1 MPSALRSKFFSSSVD
16 PQEGS
21 SSSVSEVGTTE
32 MHSQDP
38 ERYSFHNGDSKH
50 QVQNDVTVDQA
61 TEETP
66 NENAQAGVTQAEAI
80 TLSWTKSS
88 MIATYAL

>member
-1 MPSALRSKFFSSSVD
+1 MPSALRRKFFSSSVD

-21 SSSVSEVGTTE
+21 SSSASEHGTTE
-32 MHSQDP
+32 MHLQDP
-38 ERYSFHNGDSKH
+38 ERYGIQGDSKH
-50 QVQNDVTVDQA
+50 HAQEDVTADKA
-61 TEETP
+61 SEEIP
-66 NENAQAGVTQAEAI
+66 NEDAQAGVTQAEAI

>member
-1 MPSALRSKFFSSSVD
+1 MPSALRRKFFSSSID

-21 SSSVSEVGTTE
+21 SSSASEIGTTE
-32 MHSQDP
+32 MHLHDP
-38 ERYSFHNGDSKH
+38 ERYGSHGDSKH
-50 QVQNDVTVDQA
+50 AQDEVTADQA
-61 TEETP
+61 SEEVP
-66 NENAQAGVTQAEAI
+66 NEDAQAGVTQAEAI

>member
-1 MPSALRSKFFSSSVD
+1 MPSALRRKFFSSSVD

-21 SSSVSEVGTTE
+21 SSSASPSEFGTAE
-32 MHSQDP
+32 MHLQDP
-38 ERYSFHNGDSKH
+38 ERYAPRGDDKH
-50 QVQNDVTVDQA
+50 AQDQVTADLA
-61 TEETP
+61 SEEVP
-66 NENAQAGVTQAEAI
+66 NEDAQAGVTQAEAI